1 MAAGQFVVFYPVAM
15 AKELALLHALKG
27 PHSHLQLTGIGK
39 VNAALATQQAIWRW
53 RPSLVVSIG
62 TSGGIGPGLTPGD
75 LVAGARY
82 TYHDVWC
89 GEGNLPGQIQELP
102 QYYPGDSASID
113 ILRHQTLQRVQL
125 GDFACGEHFIP
136 SPEKIAAI
144 HRDFPQAIAVDMEST
159 AVAQTCHLAGI
170 PFIGLRVISDTPGS
184 RHNHSAQYQQFWQ
197 QEAAAAFNRLTN
209 LANYLCTQRAAYR
222 P

>member
-1 MAAGQFVVFYPVAM
+1 M
-15 AKELALLHALKG
+15 
-27 PHSHLQLTGIGK
+27 
-39 VNAALATQQAIWRW
+39 
-53 RPSLVVSIG
+53 VSIG

-75 LVAGARY
+75 IVAGNRY

-89 GEGNLPGQIQELP
+89 GEGNLPGQIQDLP
-102 QYYPGDSASID
+102 QYYPGDPASID

-144 HRDFPQAIAVDMEST
+144 HRDFPKAIAVDMEST
-159 AVAQTCHLAGI
+159 AVAQTCHLASI

-209 LANYLCTQRAAYR
+209 LANYLCTQRAAYWQ
-222 P
+222 